1 MAKLLFAQN
10 VIKKTGGY
18 WWCLVGLQT
27 DAERSA
33 VSTFQAVVV
42 GVDTSSA
49 EYTILTGELLQYI
62 DSTRENQDGHSYAL
76 RFNFTINEQAPS
88 GLRSPKVRLTYTVD
102 NGSYTTVGTLEIPV
116 TLYDT
121 TPPSGA
127 VGVPV
132 SDPDSERYILFD
144 TASTLSVPLGNFG
157 LTGTWSV
164 VSATNNV
171 VASITSGNLVIDH
184 SRLTL
189 VSGQPCGFFDVTL
202 QSGSTTKVLKFTL
215 VTDYAYILDF
225 NPKSINYTSLSATI
239 TINKG
244 PKFGNVP
251 STKSYKIVANF
262 DTQHAISNNML
273 DAPLG
278 ATFPA
283 TMTPT
288 WPLDYY
294 HYPSRLILKVTG
306 VGFDI
311 SGDAGSV
318 NVAVTSPDHGKTPV
332 ASTDT
337 VLVGKNFYRPRANAL
352 AIDLSSAFSYDAPDP
367 VLYEVAAVETS
378 NATLADALKDIST
391 KSGIWWEQN
400 GSELRVYLPAVDG
413 ITQSADLTLVVYGK
427 NIFGRRSSPI
437 RIRGFYFPAKID
449 YYTIQTVDESGA
461 SVTFTC
467 YDSFSPSIPN
477 EHGEFTFDVSGT
489 SPQWIVRIGKK
500 QPTIYGEYNV
510 AIPMSGLIFNLPIN
524 FPLNKPTIDTTNLP
538 SNLVIQ
544 ETTSARLD
552 MATYSSPSSFLQCTI
567 GTVTGPV
574 VANVSNNTV
583 VELKASPTAGVVNQ
597 AAATVVIHIKRATY
611 NTKGQYIESESASVT
626 LAATVTNLAP
636 RFKFPSIDFG
646 TVAVGTSVQKSLDEY
661 LDYSSEQDVI
671 TNVYC
676 DLPFVRAYYAAGWRL
691 VIAPTSSNLGTQTG
705 TLTVVDS
712 AGARASV
719 PVRVN
724 VVPQGSIIF
733 SLPERVDAKFG
744 TPLTVYLGNYLI
756 GITEE
761 YVKRFELEQGKGEVK
776 KI

>member
-10 VIKKTGGY
+10 VVKKTGGY
-18 WWCLVGLQT
+18 WWCLVGFQSQEL
-27 DAERSA
+27 SA
-33 VSTFQAVVV
+33 LSTCQANVV
-42 GVDTSSA
+42 GIDTTGA

-144 TASTLSVPLGNFG
+144 TASTLSVPLSNFG

-164 VSATNNV
+164 VNATNNV
-171 VASITSGNLVIDH
+171 VAYIDSGNLVINH
-184 SRLTL
+184 AGLTL

-215 VTDYAYILDF
+215 VTDYVYILDF
-225 NPKSINYTSLSATI
+225 SPKSINYTSLSATI
-239 TINKG
+239 TVNKG

-251 STKSYKIVANF
+251 SSKSYEIVANF
-262 DTQHAISNNML
+262 DTQHAISNNTL
-273 DAPLG
+273 DATVA
-278 ATFPA
+278 ATFPG

-294 HYPSRLILKVTG
+294 HYPHNLILKVTG

-311 SGDAGSV
+311 SGDAGSAYI
-318 NVAVTSPDHGKTPV
+318 AVTTPDHGKTPV
-332 ASTDT
+332 ASYDALAT
-337 VLVGKNFYRPRANAL
+337 GKNFYREQANAL
-352 AIDLSSAFSYDAPDP
+352 AINLSNAFSYDAPDP

-413 ITQSADLTLVVYGK
+413 VTQSVDLTLVVYGK

-437 RIRGFYFPAKID
+437 RIYGFYFPGKID
-449 YYTIQTVDESGA
+449 SYTVQPDGETGA
-461 SVTFTC
+461 TVTFER
-467 YDSFSPSIPN
+467 YDGFSPSIPS
-477 EHGEFTFDVSGT
+477 EYGEFTFNVTTT
-489 SPQWIVRIGKK
+489 STQLVVQVQKK
-500 QPTIYGEYNV
+500 QPTIYGHYNV
-510 AIPMSGLIFNLPIN
+510 AIPMSGLTFNVPIY
-524 FPLNKPTIDTTNLP
+524 FPLNKPTINTSNLP
-538 SNLVIQ
+538 SNLAVR
-544 ETTSARLD
+544 ENTPATVD
-552 MATYSSPSSFLQCTI
+552 MTAYASPNSFLQCTI
-567 GTVTGPV
+567 GTVTGWV
-574 VANVSNNTV
+574 VANVTNNSV
-583 VELKASPTAGVVNQ
+583 VEIKINPSAGVVNQ
-597 AAATVVIHIKRATY
+597 AVATVVVYVKRATY
-611 NTKGQYIESESASVT
+611 NTQGHYVESGTTSVT
-626 LAATVTNLAP
+626 LTVSVTNLAP
-636 RFKFPSIDFG
+636 KFKYPSLDFG
-646 TVAVGTSVQKSLDEY
+646 TVAVGTTVQKSLDQY
-661 LDYSSEQDVI
+661 LDYSGEQDVI

-676 DLPFVRAYYAAGWRL
+676 DLPFIKAYYASGWQL
-691 VIAPTSSNLGTQTG
+691 TITPSLSNLGTQTG

-712 AGARASV
+712 AGARSSV

-724 VVPQGSIIF
+724 VVPQGSITF
-733 SLPERVDAKFG
+733 SLPQRIDAKFG

-756 GITEE
+756 GIDET
-761 YVKRFELEQGKGEVK
+761 YVKKFELEQGKGEVK